1 MENFLYVVPVLGV
14 VGLLY
19 MALKAKWVTAQDA
32 GDSKMQ
38 GIATAIAEGAMAF
51 LRAEYRILAI
61 YMVIAGTAL
70 GILSQIVES
79 SHILIVLSFVIG
91 CWGLHSPP
99 TDWPA

>member
-1 MENFLYVVPVLGV
+1 MAYLCSPSKSVKMENFLYVVPVLGV

-51 LRAEYRILAI
+51 C
-61 YMVIAGTAL
+61 VQSTG
-70 GILSQIVES
+70 S
-79 SHILIVLSFVIG
+79 
-91 CWGLHSPP
+91 
-99 TDWPA
+99 WPSIW